1 MRSRSTLLAL
11 IFAFTLLLCLPS
23 KQAEARRGFAVG
35 FGPMGNIFLIDTIP
49 IMDPGIG
56 GYTYFQYRYADQ
68 FAFRAAFMISSQN
81 GTNVNSGDNG
91 ILLLG
96 MPTIDL
102 QYYLRSGDPRFDPF
116 VFIGTGA
123 YFLTEGSISNDT
135 GGVGVG
141 TNIGVG
147 FDFYMTQ
154 TVSLGFE
161 GVFRVIGIISDTGT
175 PSSSSA
181 IFPYSLMGNVAF
193 HF

>member
-1 MRSRSTLLAL
+1 MQLRAFLAA
-11 IFAFTLLLCLPS
+11 IFFVITMLCSVPH
-23 KQAEARRGFAVG
+23 AEARRGFAVG
-35 FGPMGNIFLIDTIP
+35 FGPMGNIFLVDTIP

-56 GYTYFQYRYADQ
+56 GYTYFQYRYAEQ
-68 FAFRAAFMISSQN
+68 FAFRAAFMISTQN
-81 GTNVNSGDNG
+81 GSNVNSGDNG

-102 QYYLRSGDPRFDPF
+102 QYYLRSGDPRLDPF
-116 VFIGTGA
+116 LFIGTGA
-123 YFLTEGSISNDT
+123 YFLTEGSIANDT
-135 GGVGVG
+135 GGIGVG

-147 FDFYMTQ
+147 LDCYMTK

-181 IFPYSLMGNVAF
+181 IFPYSLMANITF

>member
-1 MRSRSTLLAL
+1 
-11 IFAFTLLLCLPS
+11 
-23 KQAEARRGFAVG
+23 
-35 FGPMGNIFLIDTIP
+35 
-49 IMDPGIG
+49 
-56 GYTYFQYRYADQ
+56 
-68 FAFRAAFMISSQN
+68 MISTQN
-81 GTNVNSGDNG
+81 GANVNAGDNG

-102 QYYLRSGDPRFDPF
+102 QYFLRAGDPRFDPF

-123 YFLTEGSISNDT
+123 YFLTEGSIDNDT
-135 GGVGVG
+135 GGIGVG

-175 PSSSSA
+175 PSSSAA
-181 IFPYSLMGNVAF
+181 IFPYSLMGNIAF